1 MKYHCAVQMESNAD
15 AAYQPHDE
23 RLLALQRLLD
33 SRALSNSEAIR
44 RILKYIVEASVSGHA
59 KDIKEYTIA
68 TEALK
73 CSQDFDPRVDNK
85 VRVQMQRLRKKLEE
99 YYNEEGARDP
109 LRILIPVGHYT
120 PQFEPCPSSGSAAQD
135 SHALPA
141 PSAPPPVRRQSVAF
155 SLQGLKGFILILA
168 ISVVA
173 LAISVFRRPVVRARA
188 TGEQTA
194 LAPALS
200 CLWSPFITAPKPPLI
215 IYSNAFFL
223 MSQQGDLY
231 RYFESSAHPLPLGA
245 KVPSLAGLERTGP
258 MPTGVGSLYYF
269 DAYTGTGEVV
279 AAARISQLL
288 SQEDKNFEIERN
300 GVVSY
305 EDIRDSNVI
314 FLGASLEDSVLR
326 TLPVKADL
334 VFEEAPQSEF
344 VGSLEIHDREPGPG
358 QPSVYRLERDPKTR
372 ALEGEYALISLLPGV
387 TPGRYIVVL
396 AGISTIGTEAAA
408 EFATTKDCM
417 KTIAQAL
424 SGTPPKTPASPYFQ
438 ALLHVQIRNGE
449 GAKTSCLFV
458 RRLASQTQA
467 AVSVRQDTAPNSARV
482 TTLP

>member
-1 MKYHCAVQMESNAD
+1 METIAD
-15 AAYQPHDE
+15 QAYRPQDE
-23 RLLALQRLLD
+23 RLLALQRLLE
-33 SRALSNSEAIR
+33 SRTLSNSEAIR
-44 RILKYIVEASVSGHA
+44 RILKYVVEASVSGHA
-59 KDIKEYTIA
+59 REIKEYTIA

-73 CSQDFDPRVDNK
+73 CSKDFDPKADNK

-99 YYNEEGARDP
+99 YYNGEGALDP
-109 LRILIPVGHYT
+109 IRVLIPTGHYT
-120 PQFEPCPSSGSAAQD
+120 PIFEPCSSRESATKDRNKESIAAATA
-135 SHALPA
+135 ALPHNDV
-141 PSAPPPVRRQSVAF
+141 PS

-168 ISVVA
+168 ISIVA
-173 LAISVFRRPVVRARA
+173 LAVSVFRHPVAKARS
-188 TGEQTA
+188 TGDKVA
-194 LAPALS
+194 LPASLS
-200 CLWSPFITAPKPPLI
+200 CLWAPFVSTPDPPLI

-231 RYFESSAHPLPLGA
+231 RYFEDAAHSLPLGA

-258 MPTGVGSLYYF
+258 MPSGVGPLYYF

-279 AAARISQLL
+279 AAARIAQLL
-288 SQEDKNFEIERN
+288 SQEGGNFDIERD

-305 EDIRDSNVI
+305 ADIRGSNVI

-334 VFEEAPQSEF
+334 VFEEAQQTEF
-344 VGSLEIHDREPGPG
+344 VGSLEIRDQHPEPG
-358 QPSVYRLERDPKTR
+358 QPSAYKLQRDPKTR

-408 EFATTKDCM
+408 EFATSRDCM
-417 KTIAQAL
+417 RTIARML
-424 SGTPPKTPASPYFQ
+424 SGPAGKAQAPPYFQ
-438 ALLHVQIRNGE
+438 ALLHVQIRNGQ

-458 RRLASQTQA
+458 RTLGFQPQIADRD
-467 AVSVRQDTAPNSARV
+467 VAPNPAGG
-482 TTLP
+482 TP